1 VAALPAHGGAPRA
14 ERAAGALVVPPGT
27 HYAEQAGGQQRVEFD
42 VNASHER
49 QLQRLDRLA
58 WILDNSIRVPVL
70 GYRIGVEGLIG
81 LFPGIGDI
89 LGAAIGS
96 YVVAQGIRMGAP
108 VSLLLHMGLNIA
120 LEVLLGVVPLVGDLF
135 DFAFKANTRNTRL
148 LRAYVESP
156 GEVRKRSRM
165 VIGLF
170 LAAMVGLFL
179 LCAVAALAVLGWIIS
194 LVIG

>member
-1 VAALPAHGGAPRA
+1 MRQGV
-14 ERAAGALVVPPGT
+14 T
-27 HYAEQAGGQQRVEFD
+27 
-42 VNASHER
+42 ASDEK

-70 GYRIGVEGLIG
+70 GYRIGIEGLIG

-89 LGAAIGS
+89 LGAAVGS

-108 VSLLLHMGLNIA
+108 VSVLLQMGLNLA
-120 LEVLLGVVPLVGDLF
+120 LEALLGVVPLVGDLF

-156 GEVRKRSRM
+156 GEVRRRSRT
-165 VIGLF
+165 VIGLL

-179 LCAVAALAVLGWIIS
+179 LCAIAALALLGWVIS
-194 LVIG
+194 LLVG